1 MTLFRELAR
10 QGNALVMV
18 LHDMG
23 WASRF
28 CDHVLMLFDNG
39 RTIAGS
45 VKEILNRPN
54 LESLYQCN
62 MKEFVV
68 GRARHFVPDTMPRV

>member
-1 MTLFRELAR
+1 
-10 QGNALVMV
+10 MV

-39 RTIAGS
+39 HIITGS
-45 VKEILNRPN
+45 TEEILNRNN
-54 LESLYQCN
+54 LEALYQCN
-62 MKEFVV
+62 MKEFVA
-68 GRARHFVPDTMPRV
+68 GPRASFRPGNDAACIILIRQSDRFFSA